1 LENLGIELDNM
12 PFTELLDLQPLPVT
26 ALKNP
31 LFEQLYPFKFFNPI
45 QTQVFF
51 SLYQTNKNILIG
63 APTGS
68 GKTIMSEL
76 AIFNL
81 MKEHPELKTVY
92 IAPLKAL
99 VRERLKDWQPRFSK
113 IKKSVVELSG
123 DFTPDIESL
132 RKADVIVTTPEKW
145 DGITRSK

>member
-1 LENLGIELDNM
+1 MDAI

-31 LFEQLYPFKFFNPI
+31 LFENLYNFKFFNPI
-45 QTQVFF
+45 QTQIFF
-51 SLYQTNKNILIG
+51 SLYQTNKNILVG

-76 AIFNL
+76 AILNL
-81 MKEHPELKTVY
+81 IKENPKKKTVY

-99 VRERLKDWQPRFSK
+99 VR
-113 IKKSVVELSG
+113 
-123 DFTPDIESL
+123 
-132 RKADVIVTTPEKW
+132 
-145 DGITRSK
+145 

>member
-1 LENLGIELDNM
+1 M
-12 PFTELLDLQPLPVT
+12 FR
-26 ALKNP
+26 
-31 LFEQLYPFKFFNPI
+31 FKFFNPI

-81 MKEHPELKTVY
+81 IKEHPEKKTVY

-99 VRERLKDWQPRFSK
+99 VKERLRDWGPRFAK

-123 DFTPDIESL
+123 DFTPDIECL
-132 RKADVIVTTPEKW
+132 RKADIIVTTPEKW
-145 DGITRSK
+145 DGITRSKDREYTHQVGLIIFDEIHLLGQERGAVL

>member
-1 LENLGIELDNM
+1 MDAI

-31 LFEQLYPFKFFNPI
+31 LFENLYNFKFFNPI
-45 QTQVFF
+45 QTQIFF
-51 SLYQTNKNILIG
+51 SLYQTNKNILVG

-76 AIFNL
+76 AILNL
-81 MKEHPELKTVY
+81 IKEQPHKKTVY

-99 VRERLKDWQPRFSK
+99 VR
-113 IKKSVVELSG
+113 
-123 DFTPDIESL
+123 
-132 RKADVIVTTPEKW
+132 
-145 DGITRSK
+145 

>member
-1 LENLGIELDNM
+1 MKRKEVNVSFYVRYKGKQQNAYRLLVTSDRWLTDYLGEEVNLSLDNLGIEMDTM
-12 PFTELLDLQPLPVT
+12 PFTELLDLQPLPLT

-31 LFEQLYPFKFFNPI
+31 LFESLFRFKFFNPI

-51 SLYQTNKNILIG
+51 SLYQTDKNILIG

-76 AIFNL
+76 AILHL
-81 MKEHPELKTVY
+81 MKEHPEKKTVY

-99 VRERLKDWQPRFSK
+99 VRERLKDW
-113 IKKSVVELSG
+113 
-123 DFTPDIESL
+123 
-132 RKADVIVTTPEKW
+132 
-145 DGITRSK
+145 